1 MQVSSREWKPGWAF
15 PFSGS
20 CHMPV
25 SVSMV
30 VGGIAREEFLFVGC
44 YDWVLSPGEATVF
57 SALNQFLSLFLLC
70 FRGRNI
76 LFQVDESREQSRLS
90 PPWAAPLG
98 GFTWGPLEPRGASQA
113 GSSPW
118 TVHVLG
124 THLPMAGWVS
134 LEVWQASCILKV
146 TYKLSLWRAERHTE
160 AYAILS
166 F

>member
-1 MQVSSREWKPGWAF
+1 
-15 PFSGS
+15 
-20 CHMPV
+20 MPV

-98 GFTWGPLEPRGASQA
+98 GFTWAPLEPRGASQA
-113 GSSPW
+113 GSSP
-118 TVHVLG
+118 
-124 THLPMAGWVS
+124 
-134 LEVWQASCILKV
+134 
-146 TYKLSLWRAERHTE
+146 
-160 AYAILS
+160 
-166 F
+166 